1 MPDTAG
7 SEGATGADRTA
18 TSRHPTRRRWRR
30 GFRIAVSTLSVLVLI
45 SVGGSYA
52 FLVTRYSQVKKLTI
66 HDLTASAPS
75 RPMNI
80 LLVGNNSRCA
90 LNGTQTRAFGTC
102 SQVGGGR
109 SDVVMVLHLNP
120 ATQTASL
127 MSIPRDLWMP
137 IPGTDSEQRIDY
149 ELNFGPQRLVQTVQ
163 DDLGI
168 SINHYVELNFDSF
181 QAVVNA
187 LGGVDMYFPV
197 PVRDYYSGLDVQQPG
212 CVHLDGFQS
221 LALVRARHMYYKENG
236 AWLYDGT
243 GDLGRIIRDHL
254 FLRVLFRTVV
264 SKGLGNPL
272 TADAVLSAMVKQIQV
287 DSGLTFNTMLSL
299 VNRYRSVNPN
309 SIPAQ
314 TMPVVIDPTNYVYNG
329 VSYGDIV
336 LPAAPFDSQTISTL
350 LGRTTPLGSA
360 LVPAGISVSVVDAS
374 GQPGTGAKVAAGLQQ
389 LGYQVSRGPRQ
400 ALPVTPGETAETVVR
415 YAPGHRQQAE
425 RVLEN
430 LNGVAILG
438 EAPTGSA
445 DVEVV
450 TGTNVAVVAT
460 PAPTGAVKT
469 PAATPTGAPST
480 AATTPATSGT
490 PSTTS
495 TGAVAPS
502 SDVPLPSPA
511 TLNQPAVP
519 SFDPRGCP
527 AGAIVRNP

>member
-1 MPDTAG
+1 MPETAA
-7 SEGATGADRTA
+7 SEGAAGANRA
-18 TSRHPTRRRWRR
+18 EASHRPTRRRWRR
-30 GFRIAVSTLSVLVLI
+30 RFRVAVSTLSVLVLI
-45 SVGGSYA
+45 GVGGSYA

-66 HDLTASAPS
+66 HDLTVSAPS
-75 RPMNI
+75 QPMNI
-80 LLVGNNSRCA
+80 LLVGDNSRCV
-90 LNGTQTRAFGTC
+90 LNGTQARSFGTC
-102 SQVGGGR
+102 SEVGGGR

-137 IPGTDSEQRIDY
+137 IPGTDGEQRIDY
-149 ELNFGPQRLVQTVQ
+149 ELNFGPQRLVETVQ

-197 PVRDYYSGLDVQQPG
+197 PVRDYYSGLDVQQTG

-236 AWLYDGT
+236 TWLYDGT

-287 DSGLTFNTMLSL
+287 DSGLTFNTVLSL
-299 VNRYRSVNPN
+299 VNRYRSVNPD

-314 TMPVVIDPTNYVYNG
+314 TMPVVIDPTNYLYSG
-329 VSYGDIV
+329 VGYGDIV

-360 LVPAGISVSVVDAS
+360 LSPAGISVTVVDAS
-374 GQPGTGAKVAAGLQQ
+374 GQPGTGAKVAAGLRQ
-389 LGYQVSRGPRQ
+389 LGYQVSRGPDQ
-400 ALPVTPGETAETVVR
+400 ASPVTAGETSETVVR

-450 TGTNVAVVAT
+450 AGTNVAVVAT
-460 PAPTGAVKT
+460 PAPTRPVTT
-469 PAATPTGAPST
+469 PATPTASPST
-480 AATTPATSGT
+480 AASTPAASGT
-490 PSTTS
+490 PSTTA

-519 SFDPRGCP
+519 AFDPRACP
-527 AGAIVRNP
+527 AGAIVRNL